1 MNTISKLFNIQYPI
15 IQAGMVWCSGWKLAR
30 AVSEAG
36 GLGIIGA
43 GSMNPELLKEHIQK
57 FKKNSNKPF
66 AVNLPLLY
74 TDIDKQVQTILDLG
88 VPIVFTS
95 AGSPSKYT
103 KLLKENGI
111 KVVHVVSSVKFAL
124 KSQDAGVDAVVAEGF
139 EAGGHNGREETTTFC
154 LIPAVTEAVSIPV
167 IAAGG
172 ISCGKTMFAACALGA
187 KGVQVGSRFAIS
199 EESSA
204 HQLFKEKMIHVQ
216 EGDTEL
222 ILKQLTPVRVV
233 KNELYNELKRAE
245 LSAASLDDLKIIL
258 GKGKSKKGIF
268 EGDIEHGELE
278 IGQVAMR
285 IKEIL
290 PAATILRSIWEE
302 YVAIKEN
309 LSLNFP

>member
-1 MNTISKLFNIQYPI
+1 MSLSQLFNIQYPI
-15 IQAGMVWCSGWKLAR
+15 VQAGMVWCSGWKLAR

-43 GSMNPELLKEHIQK
+43 GSMNPELLHEHITK
-57 FKKNSNKPF
+57 FKLHSHKPF

-74 TDIDKQVQTILDLG
+74 SHIDQHIKIVLQHQ

-103 KLLKENGI
+103 QMFKEHGI

-154 LIPAVTEAVSIPV
+154 LVPAVVEALSIPV

-172 ISCGKTMFAACALGA
+172 IVCGKTMYAACALGA
-187 KGVQVGSRFAIS
+187 KGVQIGSRFAAS
-199 EESSA
+199 QESSA
-204 HQLFKEKMIHVQ
+204 HMLFKEAVIKAK

-222 ILKQLTPVRVV
+222 ILKQLNPVRML
-233 KNELYNELKRAE
+233 KNELYQRLKQAE
-245 LSAASLDDLKIIL
+245 LEGAAVSELQELL
-258 GKGKSKKGIF
+258 GKGRSRLGIF
-268 EGDIEHGELE
+268 EGNIKDGELE
-278 IGQVAMR
+278 IGQGAMR
-285 IKEIL
+285 IAEVL
-290 PAATILRSIWEE
+290 PAARIINDIWTE
-302 YVAIKEN
+302 YLDLKDN
-309 LSLNFP
+309 SNRLFP